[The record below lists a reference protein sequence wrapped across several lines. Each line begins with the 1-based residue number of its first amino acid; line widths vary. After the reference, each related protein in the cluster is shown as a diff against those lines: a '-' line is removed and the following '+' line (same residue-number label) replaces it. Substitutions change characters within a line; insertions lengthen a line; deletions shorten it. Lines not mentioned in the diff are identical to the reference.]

1 MSLGTAPMRVKV
13 KSLWGLR
20 GFPGIGRAAP
30 RLETARP
37 PRAHGPLGATAAGT
51 AMRKGPGPLG
61 PEPLVIPA
69 TRCRQG
75 ACGAAG
81 PAFFT

>member
-1 MSLGTAPMRVKV
+1 MSLGTAPTRVKV

-20 GFPGIGRAAP
+20 GSPGIGRTSP

-37 PRAHGPLGATAAGT
+37 PRAHGALGAAAGG
-51 AMRKGPGPLG
+51 ANMREGPGPLG
-61 PEPLVIPA
+61 PGPLVIRA
-69 TRCRQG
+69 TRCGQG
-75 ACGAAG
+75 ACGVAG